1 MQTTKTQHQT
11 VRKLLDLA
19 CPYLYRRQG
28 RYTLRVRPKGSKKTC
43 TLSLKTTQRQ
53 AALTTATHLLTTLRA
68 FHLDNPDATWEQ
80 LKEHFLWLAE
90 GVLQSRS
97 VWEGL
102 GSSGMGS
109 SGHVYSDIGD
119 DLSVIA
125 ATEPLNVD
133 QTKALA
139 LGRRM
144 MLAAE
149 KKTAGDPS
157 DLLAIIEELR
167 ASTSTNAP
175 LTPNVSTPIAHPVA
189 GEAIT
194 FEKLYKLHMEE
205 RQADWQPATL
215 KNKKACYGTLAGM
228 LGELDLRSHT
238 RKDMTDVK
246 ARLME
251 GRKPSTVNKILV
263 ELSSVMAWGEDNGYL
278 IKTFGKGLQI
288 RKGSES
294 ERGAFT
300 TTQVA
305 DLMAYANK
313 LPICSWQRWALI
325 LGVVT
330 GARIGEIYQVT
341 TQDLKKIDE
350 QLVMDINTADG
361 KTLKNKFSARIVPVI
376 STHGVDVEALL
387 AFAEAANGKLFKMS
401 SSGFTVLLNQLIR
414 DVLSTEVNTGQSFH
428 SLRHH
433 LAGAMKAAE
442 VPLGTAQSILGHSSG
457 SITFDLYGSG
467 RAVQVHRMAEALR
480 ASLLNT

>member
-1 MQTTKTQHQT
+1 M
-11 VRKLLDLA
+11 
-19 CPYLYRRQG
+19 
-28 RYTLRVRPKGSKKTC
+28 TC
-43 TLSLKTTQRQ
+43 SLSLKTSQRQ
-53 AALTTATHLLTTLRA
+53 AAVSAATHLLSTLRA

-80 LKEHFLWLAE
+80 LKEHLLWLAE

-97 VWEGL
+97 YWEGL

-109 SGHVYSDIGD
+109 IGHVYSDLEE

-157 DLLAIIEELR
+157 DLIAIIEELSGITNT
-167 ASTSTNAP
+167 ATPMTST
-175 LTPNVSTPIAHPVA
+175 TVSASIAHPVA

-215 KNKKACYGTLAGM
+215 RNKRACYGTLAGL
-228 LGELDLRSHT
+228 LGELDLRIHT
-238 RKDMTDVK
+238 RKDMTDLK
-246 ARLME
+246 ACLME
-251 GRKPSTVNKILV
+251 GRKPSTVNKILI

-278 IKTFGKGLQI
+278 NKTFGKGLQI

-294 ERGAFT
+294 GREAFT
-300 TTQVA
+300 PTQVA
-305 DLMAYANK
+305 ELMAYANK
-313 LPICSWQRWALI
+313 LPASSWQRWALS
-325 LGVVT
+325 LGVIT
-330 GARIGEIYQVT
+330 GARIGEIHQAT
-341 TQDLKKIDE
+341 TEDLTETEE
-350 QLVMDINTADG
+350 QLVLNINANNG
-361 KTLKNKFSARIVPVI
+361 KTLKNKFSARVVPVA
-376 STHGVDVEALL
+376 SAYGVDATALL
-387 AFAEAANGKLFKMS
+387 AFAKEANGKLFKMS
-401 SSGFTVLLNQLIR
+401 SSGFTTQLNQLTR
-414 DVLSTEVNTGQSFH
+414 DVLGTETNTGQSFH

-442 VPLGTAQSILGHSSG
+442 VPLGIAQEILGHSSG
-457 SITFDLYGSG
+457 SITFDLYGAG
-467 RAVQVHRMAEALR
+467 RAVRVQRMAEALR
-480 ASLLNT
+480 VTLPES

>member
-1 MQTTKTQHQT
+1 MGS
-11 VRKLLDLA
+11 
-19 CPYLYRRQG
+19 RQ
-28 RYTLRVRPKGSKKTC
+28 TC
-43 TLSLKTTQRQ
+43 TLSLKTTHRQ
-53 AALTTATHLLTTLRA
+53 AALTTATNLLSTFRA
-68 FHLDNPDATWEQ
+68 FHLGNPEATWEQ
-80 LKEHFLWLAE
+80 LKEGLKEIAE
-90 GVLQSRS
+90 SVLQSRS

-102 GSSGMGS
+102 GSSGIDS

-119 DLSVIA
+119 DFSVIA
-125 ATEPLNVD
+125 ATEPLSVD

-167 ASTSTNAP
+167 AITSSTTPLTST
-175 LTPNVSTPIAHPVA
+175 TGSTPTAHPVA

-194 FEKLYKLHMEE
+194 FETLYKLHMEE

-215 KNKKACYGTLAGM
+215 KNKRACYGILAGM
-228 LGELDLRSHT
+228 LGDLDLRSHT
-238 RKDMTDVK
+238 RKDMTDLK

-251 GRKPSTVNKILV
+251 GRKPSTVNKILI
-263 ELSSVMAWGEDNGYL
+263 ELSSVMTWGEDNGYL
-278 IKTFGKGLQI
+278 NKTFGKGLQI

-294 ERGAFT
+294 EREAFT
-300 TTQVA
+300 PTQVA

-313 LPICSWQRWALI
+313 LPTSSWQRWALS

-330 GARIGEIYQVT
+330 GARIGEIYQIT
-341 TQDLKKIDE
+341 TEDLTKIEE
-350 QLVMDINTADG
+350 QLVMDINTNDG
-361 KTLKNKFSARIVPVI
+361 KTLKNKFSARVVPVV
-376 STHGVDVEALL
+376 SEHGVDVSALQ

-401 SSGFTVLLNQLIR
+401 SSGFTTQLNQLIR
-414 DVLSTEVNTGQSFH
+414 DVLGTETNTGQSFH

-433 LAGAMKAAE
+433 LAGALKAAE
-442 VPLGTAQSILGHSSG
+442 APLGIAQEILGHSSG

-467 RAVQVHRMAEALR
+467 RAVQVDRMAEALR
-480 ASLLNT
+480 DALSDS